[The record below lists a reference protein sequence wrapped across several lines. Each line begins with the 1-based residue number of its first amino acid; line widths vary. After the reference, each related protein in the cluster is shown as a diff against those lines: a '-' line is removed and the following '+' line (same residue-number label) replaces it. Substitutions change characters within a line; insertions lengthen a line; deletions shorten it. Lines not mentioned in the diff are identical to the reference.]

1 MSPPIKP
8 QPMMAVTVTEGR
20 KEDFW
25 KRHKKDAKRRDEAW
39 QAILADRPNLLKD
52 GGYGDFF
59 QPPKKPRFLKGIHP
73 LYVLKGLPHMFR
85 AVYTI
90 VNDDEYR
97 GPIVRFEWFG
107 DHTEYDTLFGYS
119 TS

>member
-8 QPMMAVTVTEGR
+8 QPTLEVTVVEGR

-25 KRHKKDAKRRDEAW
+25 KRHKKDTGRRTEVW
-39 QAILADRPNLLKD
+39 NAILVDRANLLRD
-52 GGYGDFF
+52 GGYGEFF
-59 QPPKKPRFLKGIHP
+59 QPPKTPRFLKGIHP

-90 VNDDEYR
+90 VNDDAYG
-97 GPIVRFEWFG
+97 GPIVRLEWFG
-107 DHTEYDTLFGYS
+107 DHAEYDALFGYA